1 MARIGGLGKGMAA
14 LLQVTE
20 TVDES
25 KNYFVCPIEK
35 IRPNRNQP
43 RKHFAPE
50 KLEELAASIREKG
63 LSSQLSSPELM
74 MVMRLLPVNA
84 AGGQHKKRGCTK
96 FRSLS
101 ARRRRMPL
109 WSWR

>member
-35 IRPNRNQP
+35 IRPNQNQP
-43 RKHFAPE
+43 RKHFA
-50 KLEELAASIREKG
+50 
-63 LSSQLSSPELM
+63 
-74 MVMRLLPVNA
+74 
-84 AGGQHKKRGCTK
+84 AG
-96 FRSLS
+96 
-101 ARRRRMPL
+101 
-109 WSWR
+109 